1 MKLYIQVCHQYR
13 AADYLDL
20 AATDTW
26 CQFLEMNCRNDQD
39 LTVEVMKQLRGYL
52 QGQEVPASLTP
63 VSDQKLKK
71 LRKINR
77 LS

>member
-1 MKLYIQVCHQYR
+1 MRLYIQVCHQYH

-20 AATDTW
+20 AAADTW
-26 CQFLEMNCRNDQD
+26 CQFLEMNYKNGLD
-39 LTVEVMKQLRGYL
+39 LMVKGMKQLQDYL

-63 VSDQKLKK
+63 VSDQKLKR
-71 LRKINR
+71 LRQINR